1 VGPVLAES
9 TDAMLADSV
18 RSIGKP
24 IVAGCVRPCWA
35 CEPLP
40 LGLRVVL
47 DVERRWLVSCRAAV
61 A

>member
-1 VGPVLAES
+1 MLAES
-9 TDAMLADSV
+9 TDAMLADYLWPMV
-18 RSIGKP
+18 KP
-24 IVAGCVRPCWA
+24 IVAGWPSVHCRPH
-35 CEPLP
+35 EPLP

>member
-1 VGPVLAES
+1 
-9 TDAMLADSV
+9 MLADSV